1 MTLSKV
7 LGAYLTLRKNVLHNQ
22 NQINFIYKH
31 IVFISQIFI
40 KMEKDMAT
48 YFSILA

>member
-1 MTLSKV
+1 MTLRKV
-7 LGAYLTLRKNVLHNQ
+7 LGAYLTLTKNVLQNQ
-22 NQINFIYKH
+22 NQINFIYKY